1 MSSPLSGYIWF
12 MSTLT
17 SKPYPHKGFRH
28 FQGLLTNLNE
38 WHGKCVQFVNIREGD
53 RNMPHG
59 TPHRR
64 KGPGRFERES
74 VSLIELTKMFPT
86 ERAARLW
93 LEKSVWPDGPVCP
106 YCGSAGRAAPKP
118 NGPRTHRCSDRNC
131 NRWFSVKTGSVMKA
145 LHLSCKQWAIGMHLF
160 CCNLI
165 GHSSLHRRR
174 NFGMTQK
181 SAWFLGHRL
190 REAHQNRTEAPFAV
204 PGDLEPDEVAVEV
217 DEASLGGSETNRH
230 QRNRKGMRGATEDKA
245 VVGRGHR
252 SEKPGG
258 RARRRQDGPEPGRGA
273 RAGLRRGRHPSRE
286 HRHDGPVRGLQEPR
300 PPPGIGKPLGRPICP
315 QHGPCERDR
324 IVLGQGVRGLQ
335 GDIHQDQQE
344 ALAALSRQ
352 VLPTPQQARGLH
364 GHSRHYEA
372 DRPQDARDASAI
384 PRSHRGCRPAKRGE
398 TDRRLTPAP
407 DNPARSGSARS
418 GTAVPRG

>member
-1 MSSPLSGYIWF
+1 
-12 MSTLT
+12 
-17 SKPYPHKGFRH
+17 
-28 FQGLLTNLNE
+28 
-38 WHGKCVQFVNIREGD
+38 
-53 RNMPHG
+53 MPHG

-190 REAHQNRTEAPFAV
+190 REAHQNCTEAPFAV
-204 PGDLEPDEVAVEV
+204 PGDLAPDEVAVEV
-217 DEASLGGSETNRH
+217 DEVSLGGSETNRH
-230 QRNRKGMRGATEDKA
+230 QRSRKGMRGTVADKA
-245 VVGRGHR
+245 VFIGARNRVIGHVAAKVIPNRG
-252 SEKPGG
+252 GG
-258 RARRRQDGPEPGRGA
+258 HVRGFADGVTHPENIVMTDQYAAYRNLDRRRESVNHSVGQYVRGMAHVNGFESFWA
-273 RAGLRRGRHPSRE
+273 RVSAGYKGIFTKISKKHLQCYLDE
-286 HRHDGPVRGLQEPR
+286 FCHRHNRRTDSMDTVDMMKL
-300 PPPGIGKPLGRPICP
+300 IGRRMLG
-315 QHGPCERDR
+315 
-324 IVLGQGVRGLQ
+324 
-335 GDIHQDQQE
+335 
-344 ALAALSRQ
+344 
-352 VLPTPQQARGLH
+352 
-364 GHSRHYEA
+364 
-372 DRPQDARDASAI
+372 
-384 PRSHRGCRPAKRGE
+384 KRL
-398 TDRRLTPAP
+398 R
-407 DNPARSGSARS
+407 
-418 GTAVPRG
+418 